1 MTTIQILAQGAAA
14 WGKTEGIV
22 TAGAVGIPVTL
33 QCSRNWDGL
42 RKIIK
47 FRCGEVQYQVEVVE
61 GTAITVPWDCLLE
74 GRRLEIALD
83 GWDSAGTLR
92 IPTNWVC
99 CAVVQ
104 PSGTQGTEP
113 PAPPAML
120 TQQLLEWAD
129 GVAQKIELLPS
140 AEESTEINRAV
151 NGYVEGFLTR
161 YIKIVF
167 GDVYSSD
174 AVETSVSV
182 AEVNLTDTDGA
193 ALTVKAVTADSVLS
207 DTYPADKVLDG
218 NPGSFWISARVS
230 GAEHY
235 LLLELDGPANVGS
248 LGIIPRPDKS
258 YHRIDS
264 FKVLASADGS
274 TWQEVGRFG
283 SLKALWTTGKWKT
296 FPLTPTQHSQSALR
310 DEVQSAKAAAREAG
324 TVPVVEA
331 GGWDYAGLPVTN
343 APKTAAFADSA
354 PMGSFPKYALLGQNH
369 FPRDVGFNRS
379 FPYNGIT
386 LTENG
391 RVMHID
397 GTASAQATFAVN
409 KDSSPY
415 LTLPEALK
423 PGSTVILRTFL
434 AGETVKNGIYV
445 TLLFYDSSNK
455 QISFK
460 NHFCGENGSDVS
472 TQVTIPANAA
482 SFGIWWNVKSPGGET
497 HNADVCA
504 VLYDAGCD
512 IQAGTEAVPRNA
524 AAVSFFPVPASRFSY
539 RASVKDYVD
548 RYAGG
553 ENAMTS
559 DALGYLTPEMFG
571 AKGDYAT
578 DDAAA
583 LNACLQAAAK
593 RNLPARGFKR
603 YKTTAPIVIAGRNMD
618 VDINTI
624 RYAGTDTAVTLEGWW
639 NRVRIGRIYSDG
651 IGLTIQ
657 SANDSTVYNQI
668 TLNDLISKDAHGIV
682 VANGGNSIFQNQI
695 QFARILGTG
704 KAGTHGI
711 TYAGDAGSC
720 AECTFTGGQI
730 SGYDYAVK
738 LHSGNHKFYNIH
750 VESNMEGGFWIIGG
764 GCLIYG
770 DRHAESSR
778 DGKYCF
784 LKMTTDNTMHAVD
797 VNGQY
802 TSACRMPVNEI
813 DLSEVCLTEGKESID
828 NGHYFT
834 LNCPISP
841 GIYYKSNEHKTHYLS
856 DGAKLWGGNIILNP
870 AFKVYRKVT
879 EAVFD
884 NRVNDQK
891 LEPLPTTFEIAAENC
906 QVYLH
911 ASYCFM
917 GYSTFE
923 IIQTESFQAD
933 FYDWR
938 GTKIFTGADHGAG
951 RFHLEHVITAEDG
964 KGHYDGTG
972 TQWVITKE

>member
-1 MTTIQILAQGAAA
+1 MTSIQILAQGAAA

-33 QCSRNWDGL
+33 QCSRDWDGL

-47 FRCGEVQYQVEVVE
+47 FRCGEVEYQFEVVE

-99 CAVVQ
+99 CAMVQ

-113 PAPPAML
+113 PAPPQLL
-120 TQQLLEWAD
+120 TQQLLEWA
-129 GVAQKIELLPS
+129 
-140 AEESTEINRAV
+140 ESTQEQLDRLPDI
-151 NGYVEGFLTR
+151 
-161 YIKIVF
+161 
-167 GDVYSSD
+167 S
-174 AVETSVSV
+174 ETEKKLEDLRQNV
-182 AEVNLTDTDGA
+182 ASQA
-193 ALTVKAVTADSVLS
+193 AGLQE
-207 DTYPADKVLDG
+207 KVQ
-218 NPGSFWISARVS
+218 
-230 GAEHY
+230 
-235 LLLELDGPANVGS
+235 
-248 LGIIPRPDKS
+248 
-258 YHRIDS
+258 
-264 FKVLASADGS
+264 LAS
-274 TWQEVGRFG
+274 Q
-283 SLKALWTTGKWKT
+283 
-296 FPLTPTQHSQSALR
+296 
-310 DEVQSAKAAAREAG
+310 AAREAS
-324 TVPVVEA
+324 TIAVAKA
-331 GGWDYAGLPVTN
+331 GGWDYADLPVTD
-343 APKTAAFADSA
+343 APKTAAFADGGEA
-354 PMGSFPKYALLGQNH
+354 PMSGFPQYALLGQNL
-369 FPRDVGFNRS
+369 FPLEVGFNRS

-386 LTENG
+386 LHENG

-397 GTASAQATFAVN
+397 GAASARATFAVN
-409 KDSSPY
+409 KDGSPC
-415 LTLPEALK
+415 LPLSGALQ
-423 PGSTVILRTFL
+423 PGNTVILRTFL
-434 AGETVKNGIYV
+434 KGTTVKNGIYV
-445 TLLFYDSSNK
+445 TLLFYDGAGK

-460 NHFCGENGSDVS
+460 NLFCGENGSDVS
-472 TQVTIPANAA
+472 ARVTVPANAA
-482 SFGIWWNVKSPGGET
+482 SFGIWWNVQSPGGET

-504 VLYDAGCD
+504 VLYDDAAA
-512 IQAGTEAVPRNA
+512 IQPGTEDVPRDA
-524 AAVSFFPVPASRFSY
+524 AAVSFFPVPVSGFSY
-539 RASVKDYVD
+539 RVPIKDYID
-548 RYAGG
+548 RYGGG
-553 ENAMTS
+553 ENALTF

-571 AKGDYAT
+571 AKGDYST
-578 DDAAA
+578 DDTAA

-593 RNLPARGFKR
+593 RNLPVRGFKR
-603 YKTTAPIVIAGRNMD
+603 YKTSEPVSIAGRNMD

-624 RYAGTDTAVTLEGWW
+624 RYKGTDTAVTVEGWW

-668 TLNDLISKDAHGIV
+668 TLNDVISKEAHGIV
-682 VANGGNSIFQNQI
+682 VTNGGNPIFQNQI
-695 QFARILGTG
+695 QFARILGSK

-711 TYAGDAGSC
+711 TYAGDGGSC

-764 GCLIYG
+764 GCLICG

-813 DLSEVCLTEGKESID
+813 DLSEVCLTEGGEPID

-841 GIYYKSNEHKTHYLS
+841 GIYYQSNEHKTHYLS

-870 AFKVYRKVT
+870 TFQVYRKVT

-884 NRVNDQK
+884 NRTNDQK
-891 LEPLPTTFEIAAENC
+891 LEPLPTTFEIGVENC
-906 QVYLH
+906 RIYLH

-917 GYSTFE
+917 GYATFE
-923 IIQTESFQAD
+923 VIQTESYQAD

-938 GTKIFTGADHGAG
+938 GTKIFSGADHGAG
-951 RFHLEHVITAEDG
+951 RFRLQHLITAEDG
-964 KGHYDGTG
+964 KGRYDGTG
-972 TQWVITKE
+972 TQWVITRLGGEVTA

>member
-1 MTTIQILAQGAAA
+1 MTSIQILAQGAAA

-33 QCSRNWDGL
+33 QCSRDWDGL

-47 FRCGEVQYQVEVVE
+47 FRCGEVEYQFEVVE

-99 CAVVQ
+99 CAMVQ

-113 PAPPAML
+113 PAPPQLL
-120 TQQLLEWAD
+120 TQQLLEWA
-129 GVAQKIELLPS
+129 
-140 AEESTEINRAV
+140 ESTQEQLDRLPDI
-151 NGYVEGFLTR
+151 
-161 YIKIVF
+161 
-167 GDVYSSD
+167 S
-174 AVETSVSV
+174 ETEKKLEDLRQNV
-182 AEVNLTDTDGA
+182 ASQA
-193 ALTVKAVTADSVLS
+193 AGLQE
-207 DTYPADKVLDG
+207 KVQ
-218 NPGSFWISARVS
+218 
-230 GAEHY
+230 
-235 LLLELDGPANVGS
+235 
-248 LGIIPRPDKS
+248 
-258 YHRIDS
+258 
-264 FKVLASADGS
+264 LAS
-274 TWQEVGRFG
+274 Q
-283 SLKALWTTGKWKT
+283 
-296 FPLTPTQHSQSALR
+296 
-310 DEVQSAKAAAREAG
+310 AAREAA
-324 TVPVVEA
+324 TIAVAKA
-331 GGWDYAGLPVTN
+331 GGWDYADLPVTD
-343 APKTAAFADSA
+343 APKTAAFADGGEA
-354 PMGSFPKYALLGQNH
+354 PMSGFPQYALLGENL
-369 FPRDVGFNRS
+369 FPLEVGFNRS

-386 LTENG
+386 LHENG

-397 GTASAQATFAVN
+397 GAASARATFAVN
-409 KDSSPY
+409 KDGSPC
-415 LTLPEALK
+415 LPLSGALQ
-423 PGSTVILRTFL
+423 PGNTVILRTFL
-434 AGETVKNGIYV
+434 KGTTVKNGIYV
-445 TLLFYDSSNK
+445 TLLFYDGAGK

-460 NHFCGENGSDVS
+460 NLFCGENGSDVS
-472 TQVTIPANAA
+472 ARVTVPVNAA
-482 SFGIWWNVKSPGGET
+482 SFGIWWNVQSPGGET

-504 VLYDAGCD
+504 VLYDAAAA
-512 IQAGTEAVPRNA
+512 IQAGTEDVPRDA
-524 AAVSFFPVPASRFSY
+524 AAVSFFPVPVSGFSY
-539 RASVKDYVD
+539 RVSIKDYID
-548 RYAGG
+548 RYGGG
-553 ENAMTS
+553 ENALTV

-571 AKGDYAT
+571 AKGDYST
-578 DDAAA
+578 DDTAA

-593 RNLPARGFKR
+593 RNLPVRGFKR
-603 YKTTAPIVIAGRNMD
+603 YKTSEPVSIAGRNLD

-624 RYAGTDTAVTLEGWW
+624 RYKGTDTAVTVEGWW

-668 TLNDLISKDAHGIV
+668 TLNDVISKEAHGIV
-682 VANGGNSIFQNQI
+682 VANGGNPIFQNQI
-695 QFARILGTG
+695 QFARILGSK

-711 TYAGDAGSC
+711 TYAGDGGSC

-764 GCLIYG
+764 GCLISG

-813 DLSEVCLTEGKESID
+813 DLSEVCLTEGSEPID

-841 GIYYKSNEHKTHYLS
+841 GIYYQSNEHKTHYLS

-870 AFKVYRKVT
+870 TFQVYRKVT

-884 NRVNDQK
+884 NRTNDQK
-891 LEPLPTTFEIAAENC
+891 LEPLPTTFEIGAENC
-906 QVYLH
+906 RIYLH

-917 GYSTFE
+917 GYATFE
-923 IIQTESFQAD
+923 VIQTESYQAD

-938 GTKIFTGADHGAG
+938 GTKIFSGADHGAG
-951 RFHLEHVITAEDG
+951 RFRLRHLITAEDG
-964 KGHYDGTG
+964 KGRYDGTG
-972 TQWVITKE
+972 TQWVITRLGGEVTA

>member
-1 MTTIQILAQGAAA
+1 MTSIQILAQGAAA

-33 QCSRNWDGL
+33 QCSRDWDGL

-47 FRCGEVQYQVEVVE
+47 FRCGEVEYQFEVVE

-99 CAVVQ
+99 CAMVQ

-113 PAPPAML
+113 PAPPQLL
-120 TQQLLEWAD
+120 TQQLLEWA
-129 GVAQKIELLPS
+129 
-140 AEESTEINRAV
+140 ESTQEQLDRLPDI
-151 NGYVEGFLTR
+151 
-161 YIKIVF
+161 
-167 GDVYSSD
+167 S
-174 AVETSVSV
+174 ETEKKLEDLRQNV
-182 AEVNLTDTDGA
+182 ASQA
-193 ALTVKAVTADSVLS
+193 AGLQE
-207 DTYPADKVLDG
+207 KVQ
-218 NPGSFWISARVS
+218 
-230 GAEHY
+230 
-235 LLLELDGPANVGS
+235 
-248 LGIIPRPDKS
+248 
-258 YHRIDS
+258 
-264 FKVLASADGS
+264 LAS
-274 TWQEVGRFG
+274 Q
-283 SLKALWTTGKWKT
+283 
-296 FPLTPTQHSQSALR
+296 
-310 DEVQSAKAAAREAG
+310 AAREAS
-324 TVPVVEA
+324 TIAVAKA
-331 GGWDYAGLPVTN
+331 GGWDYAELPVTD
-343 APKTAAFADSA
+343 APKTAAFADGGEA
-354 PMGSFPKYALLGQNH
+354 PMSGFPQYALLGQNL
-369 FPRDVGFNRS
+369 FPLEVGFNRS

-386 LTENG
+386 LHENG

-397 GTASAQATFAVN
+397 GAASARATVAVN
-409 KDSSPY
+409 KDGSPC
-415 LTLPEALK
+415 LPLSGALQ
-423 PGSTVILRTFL
+423 PGNTVILRTFL
-434 AGETVKNGIYV
+434 KGTTVKNGIYV
-445 TLLFYDSSNK
+445 TLLFYDGAGK

-460 NHFCGENGSDVS
+460 NLFCGENGSDVS
-472 TQVTIPANAA
+472 ARVTVPANAA
-482 SFGIWWNVKSPGGET
+482 SFGIWWNVQSPGGET

-504 VLYDAGCD
+504 VLYDAAAA
-512 IQAGTEAVPRNA
+512 IQAGTEDVPRDA
-524 AAVSFFPVPASRFSY
+524 AAVSFFPVPVSGFSY
-539 RASVKDYVD
+539 RVSIKDYID
-548 RYAGG
+548 RYGGG
-553 ENAMTS
+553 ENALTF

-571 AKGDYAT
+571 AKGDYST
-578 DDAAA
+578 DDTAA

-593 RNLPARGFKR
+593 RNLPVRGFKR
-603 YKTTAPIVIAGRNMD
+603 YKTSEPASIAGRNMD

-624 RYAGTDTAVTLEGWW
+624 RYKGTDTAVTVEGWW

-668 TLNDLISKDAHGIV
+668 TLNDVISKEAHGIV
-682 VANGGNSIFQNQI
+682 VANGGNPIFQNQI
-695 QFARILGTG
+695 QFARILGSK

-711 TYAGDAGSC
+711 TYAGDGGSC

-764 GCLIYG
+764 GCLISG

-813 DLSEVCLTEGKESID
+813 DLSEVCLTEGSEPID
-828 NGHYFT
+828 NGHYFS

-841 GIYYKSNEHKTHYLS
+841 GIYYQSNEHKTHYLS

-870 AFKVYRKVT
+870 TFQVYRKVT

-884 NRVNDQK
+884 NRVNDQH
-891 LEPLPTTFEIAAENC
+891 LQPLPTTFEIGAENC
-906 QVYLH
+906 QIYLH

-917 GYSTFE
+917 GYATFE
-923 IIQTESFQAD
+923 VIQTESYQAD

-938 GTKIFTGADHGAG
+938 GTKIFSGADHGAG
-951 RFHLEHVITAEDG
+951 RFRLHHLITAEDG
-964 KGHYDGTG
+964 KGRYDGTG

>member
-1 MTTIQILAQGAAA
+1 MTSIQILVQGAAA

-33 QCSRNWDGL
+33 QCSRDWDGL

-47 FRCGEVQYQVEVVE
+47 FRCGEVEYQFEVVE

-99 CAVVQ
+99 CAMVQ

-113 PAPPAML
+113 PAPPQLL
-120 TQQLLEWAD
+120 TQQLLEWA
-129 GVAQKIELLPS
+129 
-140 AEESTEINRAV
+140 ESTQEQLDRLPDI
-151 NGYVEGFLTR
+151 
-161 YIKIVF
+161 
-167 GDVYSSD
+167 S
-174 AVETSVSV
+174 ETEKKLEDLRQNV
-182 AEVNLTDTDGA
+182 ASQA
-193 ALTVKAVTADSVLS
+193 AGLQE
-207 DTYPADKVLDG
+207 KVQ
-218 NPGSFWISARVS
+218 
-230 GAEHY
+230 
-235 LLLELDGPANVGS
+235 
-248 LGIIPRPDKS
+248 
-258 YHRIDS
+258 
-264 FKVLASADGS
+264 LAS
-274 TWQEVGRFG
+274 Q
-283 SLKALWTTGKWKT
+283 
-296 FPLTPTQHSQSALR
+296 
-310 DEVQSAKAAAREAG
+310 AAREAS
-324 TVPVVEA
+324 TIAVAKA
-331 GGWDYAGLPVTN
+331 GGWDYAELPVTD
-343 APKTAAFADSA
+343 APKTAAFADGGEA
-354 PMGSFPKYALLGQNH
+354 PMSGFPKYALLGQNC
-369 FPRDVGFNRS
+369 FPLEVGFNRS

-386 LTENG
+386 LHENG

-397 GTASAQATFAVN
+397 GVASARATFAVN
-409 KDSSPY
+409 KDGSPC
-415 LTLPEALK
+415 LPLSGALQ
-423 PGSTVILRTFL
+423 PGNTVILRTFL
-434 AGETVKNGIYV
+434 KGTTVKNGIYV
-445 TLLFYDSSNK
+445 TLLFYDGAGK

-460 NHFCGENGSDVS
+460 NLFCGENGSDVS
-472 TQVTIPANAA
+472 ARVTVPANAA
-482 SFGIWWNVKSPGGET
+482 SFGIWWNVQSPGGET

-504 VLYDAGCD
+504 VLYDAAAA
-512 IQAGTEAVPRNA
+512 IQAGTEDVPRDA
-524 AAVSFFPVPASRFSY
+524 AAVSFFPVPVSGFSY
-539 RASVKDYVD
+539 RVSIKDYID
-548 RYAGG
+548 RYGGG
-553 ENAMTS
+553 ENALTF

-571 AKGDYAT
+571 AKGDYST
-578 DDAAA
+578 DDTAA

-593 RNLPARGFKR
+593 RNLPVRGFKR
-603 YKTTAPIVIAGRNMD
+603 YKTSEPASIAGRNMD

-624 RYAGTDTAVTLEGWW
+624 RYKGTDTAVTVEGWW

-668 TLNDLISKDAHGIV
+668 TLNDVISKEAHGIV
-682 VANGGNSIFQNQI
+682 VANGGNPIFQNQI
-695 QFARILGTG
+695 QFARILGSK

-711 TYAGDAGSC
+711 TYAGDGGSC

-764 GCLIYG
+764 GCLICG

-813 DLSEVCLTEGKESID
+813 DLSEVCLTEGGEPID
-828 NGHYFT
+828 NGHYFA

-841 GIYYKSNEHKTHYLS
+841 GIYYQSNEHKTHYLS

-870 AFKVYRKVT
+870 TFQVYRKVT

-884 NRVNDQK
+884 NRTNDQK
-891 LEPLPTTFEIAAENC
+891 LEPLPTTFEIGVENC
-906 QVYLH
+906 QIYLH

-917 GYSTFE
+917 GYATFE
-923 IIQTESFQAD
+923 VIQTESYQAD

-938 GTKIFTGADHGAG
+938 GTKIFSGADHGAG
-951 RFHLEHVITAEDG
+951 RFRLQHLITAEDG
-964 KGHYDGTG
+964 KGRYDGTG
-972 TQWVITKE
+972 TQWVITRLGGEVTA

>member
-1 MTTIQILAQGAAA
+1 MTSIQILAQGAAA

-33 QCSRNWDGL
+33 QCSRDWDGL

-47 FRCGEVQYQVEVVE
+47 FRCGEVEYQFEVVE

-99 CAVVQ
+99 CAMVQ

-113 PAPPAML
+113 PAPPQLL
-120 TQQLLEWAD
+120 TQQLLEWA
-129 GVAQKIELLPS
+129 
-140 AEESTEINRAV
+140 ESTQEQLDRLPDI
-151 NGYVEGFLTR
+151 
-161 YIKIVF
+161 
-167 GDVYSSD
+167 S
-174 AVETSVSV
+174 ETEKKLEDLRQNV
-182 AEVNLTDTDGA
+182 ASQA
-193 ALTVKAVTADSVLS
+193 AGLQE
-207 DTYPADKVLDG
+207 KVQ
-218 NPGSFWISARVS
+218 
-230 GAEHY
+230 
-235 LLLELDGPANVGS
+235 
-248 LGIIPRPDKS
+248 
-258 YHRIDS
+258 
-264 FKVLASADGS
+264 LAS
-274 TWQEVGRFG
+274 Q
-283 SLKALWTTGKWKT
+283 
-296 FPLTPTQHSQSALR
+296 
-310 DEVQSAKAAAREAG
+310 AAREAA
-324 TVPVVEA
+324 TIAVAKA
-331 GGWDYAGLPVTN
+331 GGWDYADLPVTD
-343 APKTAAFADSA
+343 APKTAAFADGGEA
-354 PMGSFPKYALLGQNH
+354 PMSGFPQYALLGENL
-369 FPRDVGFNRS
+369 FPLEVGFNRS

-386 LTENG
+386 LRENG

-397 GTASAQATFAVN
+397 GTASARATFAVN
-409 KDSSPY
+409 KDGSPC
-415 LTLPEALK
+415 LPLSGALQ
-423 PGSTVILRTFL
+423 PGNTVILRTFL
-434 AGETVKNGIYV
+434 KGTTVKNGIYV
-445 TLLFYDSSNK
+445 TLLFYDGAGK

-460 NHFCGENGSDVS
+460 NLFCGENGSDVS
-472 TQVTIPANAA
+472 ARVTVPANAA
-482 SFGIWWNVKSPGGET
+482 SFGIWWNVQSPGGET

-504 VLYDAGCD
+504 VLYDAAAA
-512 IQAGTEAVPRNA
+512 IQAGTEDVPRDA
-524 AAVSFFPVPASRFSY
+524 AAVSFFPVPVSGFSY
-539 RASVKDYVD
+539 RVSIKDYID
-548 RYAGG
+548 RYGGG
-553 ENAMTS
+553 ENALTF

-571 AKGDYAT
+571 AKGDYST
-578 DDAAA
+578 DDTAA

-593 RNLPARGFKR
+593 RNLPVRGFKR
-603 YKTTAPIVIAGRNMD
+603 YKTSEPAGIAGRNMD

-624 RYAGTDTAVTLEGWW
+624 RYKGTDTAVTVEGWW

-668 TLNDLISKDAHGIV
+668 TLNDVISKEAHGIV
-682 VANGGNSIFQNQI
+682 VANGGNPIFQNQI
-695 QFARILGTG
+695 QFARILGSK

-711 TYAGDAGSC
+711 TYAGDGGSC

-764 GCLIYG
+764 GCLICG

-813 DLSEVCLTEGKESID
+813 DLSEVCLTEGGEPID

-841 GIYYKSNEHKTHYLS
+841 GIYYQSNEHKTHYLS

-870 AFKVYRKVT
+870 TFQVYRKVT

-884 NRVNDQK
+884 NRTNDQH
-891 LEPLPTTFEIAAENC
+891 LQPLPTTFEIGAENC
-906 QVYLH
+906 QIYLH

-917 GYSTFE
+917 GYATFE
-923 IIQTESFQAD
+923 VIQTESYQAD

-938 GTKIFTGADHGAG
+938 GTKIFSGADHGAG
-951 RFHLEHVITAEDG
+951 RFRLQHLITAEDG
-964 KGHYDGTG
+964 KGRYDGTG

>member
-1 MTTIQILAQGAAA
+1 MTSIQILAQGAAA

-33 QCSRNWDGL
+33 QCSRDWDGL

-47 FRCGEVQYQVEVVE
+47 FRCGEVEYPFEVVE

-99 CAVVQ
+99 CAMVQ

-113 PAPPAML
+113 PAPPQLL
-120 TQQLLEWAD
+120 TQQLLEWA
-129 GVAQKIELLPS
+129 
-140 AEESTEINRAV
+140 ESTQEQLDRLPDI
-151 NGYVEGFLTR
+151 
-161 YIKIVF
+161 
-167 GDVYSSD
+167 S
-174 AVETSVSV
+174 ETEKKLEDLRQNV
-182 AEVNLTDTDGA
+182 ASQA
-193 ALTVKAVTADSVLS
+193 AGLQE
-207 DTYPADKVLDG
+207 KVQ
-218 NPGSFWISARVS
+218 
-230 GAEHY
+230 
-235 LLLELDGPANVGS
+235 
-248 LGIIPRPDKS
+248 
-258 YHRIDS
+258 
-264 FKVLASADGS
+264 LAS
-274 TWQEVGRFG
+274 Q
-283 SLKALWTTGKWKT
+283 
-296 FPLTPTQHSQSALR
+296 
-310 DEVQSAKAAAREAG
+310 AAREAA
-324 TVPVVEA
+324 TIAVAKA
-331 GGWDYAGLPVTN
+331 GGWDYADLPVTD
-343 APKTAAFADSA
+343 APKTAAFADGGEA
-354 PMGSFPKYALLGQNH
+354 PMSGFPKYALLGQNC
-369 FPRDVGFNRS
+369 FPLEVGFNRS

-386 LTENG
+386 LHENG

-397 GTASAQATFAVN
+397 GTASARATFAVN
-409 KDSSPY
+409 KDGSPC
-415 LTLPEALK
+415 LPLSGALR
-423 PGSTVILRTFL
+423 PGNTVILRTFL
-434 AGETVKNGIYV
+434 KGTTVKNGIYV
-445 TLLFYDSSNK
+445 TLLFYDGAGK

-460 NHFCGENGSDVS
+460 NLFCGENGSDVS
-472 TQVTIPANAA
+472 ARVTVPANAA
-482 SFGIWWNVKSPGGET
+482 SFGIWWNVQSPGGET

-504 VLYDAGCD
+504 VLYDAAAA
-512 IQAGTEAVPRNA
+512 IQAGTEDVPRDA
-524 AAVSFFPVPASRFSY
+524 AAVSFFPVPVSGFSY
-539 RASVKDYVD
+539 RVSIKDYID
-548 RYAGG
+548 RYGGG
-553 ENAMTS
+553 ENALTV

-571 AKGDYAT
+571 AKGDYST
-578 DDAAA
+578 DDTAA

-593 RNLPARGFKR
+593 RNLPVRGFKR
-603 YKTTAPIVIAGRNMD
+603 YKTSEPIGIAGRNMD

-624 RYAGTDTAVTLEGWW
+624 RYKGTDTAVTVEGWW

-668 TLNDLISKDAHGIV
+668 TLNDVISKEAHGIV
-682 VANGGNSIFQNQI
+682 VANGGNPIFQNQI
-695 QFARILGTG
+695 QFARILGSK

-711 TYAGDAGSC
+711 TYAGDGGSC

-750 VESNMEGGFWIIGG
+750 VESNMEGGIWIIGG
-764 GCLIYG
+764 GCLISG

-813 DLSEVCLTEGKESID
+813 DLSEVCLTEGSEPID
-828 NGHYFT
+828 NGHYFS

-841 GIYYKSNEHKTHYLS
+841 GIYYQSNEHKTHYLS

-870 AFKVYRKVT
+870 TFQVYRKVT

-884 NRVNDQK
+884 NRVNDQH
-891 LEPLPTTFEIAAENC
+891 LQPLPTTFEIGAENC
-906 QVYLH
+906 QIYLH

-917 GYSTFE
+917 GYATFE
-923 IIQTESFQAD
+923 VIQTESYQAD

-938 GTKIFTGADHGAG
+938 GTKIFSGADHGAG
-951 RFHLEHVITAEDG
+951 RFRLQHLITAEDG
-964 KGHYDGTG
+964 KGRYDGTG
-972 TQWVITKE
+972 TQWVITRLGGEVTA

>member
-1 MTTIQILAQGAAA
+1 MTSIQILAQGAAA

-33 QCSRNWDGL
+33 QCSRDWDGL

-47 FRCGEVQYQVEVVE
+47 FRCGEVEYQFEVVE

-99 CAVVQ
+99 CAMVQ

-113 PAPPAML
+113 PAPPQLL
-120 TQQLLEWAD
+120 TQQLLEWA
-129 GVAQKIELLPS
+129 
-140 AEESTEINRAV
+140 ESTQEQLDRLPDI
-151 NGYVEGFLTR
+151 
-161 YIKIVF
+161 
-167 GDVYSSD
+167 S
-174 AVETSVSV
+174 ETEKKLEDLRQNV
-182 AEVNLTDTDGA
+182 ASQA
-193 ALTVKAVTADSVLS
+193 AGLQE
-207 DTYPADKVLDG
+207 KVQ
-218 NPGSFWISARVS
+218 
-230 GAEHY
+230 
-235 LLLELDGPANVGS
+235 
-248 LGIIPRPDKS
+248 
-258 YHRIDS
+258 
-264 FKVLASADGS
+264 LAS
-274 TWQEVGRFG
+274 Q
-283 SLKALWTTGKWKT
+283 
-296 FPLTPTQHSQSALR
+296 
-310 DEVQSAKAAAREAG
+310 AAREAS
-324 TVPVVEA
+324 TIAVAKA
-331 GGWDYAGLPVTN
+331 GGWDYADLPVTD
-343 APKTAAFADSA
+343 APKTAAFADGGEA
-354 PMGSFPKYALLGQNH
+354 PMSGFPQYALLGENL
-369 FPRDVGFNRS
+369 FPLEVGFNRS

-386 LTENG
+386 LHENG

-397 GTASAQATFAVN
+397 GAASARATFAVN
-409 KDSSPY
+409 KDSSPR
-415 LTLPEALK
+415 LPLPGALQ
-423 PGSTVILRTFL
+423 PGNTVILRTFL
-434 AGETVKNGIYV
+434 KGTTVKNGIYV
-445 TLLFYDSSNK
+445 TLLFYDGAGK

-460 NHFCGENGSDVS
+460 NLFCGENGSDVS
-472 TQVTIPANAA
+472 ARVTVPANAA
-482 SFGIWWNVKSPGGET
+482 SFGIWWNVQSPGGET

-504 VLYDAGCD
+504 VLYDAAAA
-512 IQAGTEAVPRNA
+512 IQAGTEDVPRDA
-524 AAVSFFPVPASRFSY
+524 AAVSFFPVPVSGFSY
-539 RASVKDYVD
+539 RVSIKDYID
-548 RYAGG
+548 RYGGG
-553 ENAMTS
+553 ENALTF

-571 AKGDYAT
+571 AKGDYST
-578 DDAAA
+578 DDTAA

-593 RNLPARGFKR
+593 RNLPVRGFKR
-603 YKTTAPIVIAGRNMD
+603 YKTSEPVSIAGRNMD

-624 RYAGTDTAVTLEGWW
+624 RYKGTDTAVTVEGWW

-668 TLNDLISKDAHGIV
+668 TLNDVISKEAHGIV
-682 VANGGNSIFQNQI
+682 VANGGNPIFQNQI
-695 QFARILGTG
+695 QFARILGSK

-711 TYAGDAGSC
+711 TYAGDGGSC

-764 GCLIYG
+764 GCLICG

-813 DLSEVCLTEGKESID
+813 DLSEVCLTEGSEPID

-841 GIYYKSNEHKTHYLS
+841 GIYYQSNEHKTHYLS

-870 AFKVYRKVT
+870 TFQVYRKVT

-884 NRVNDQK
+884 NRVNDQH
-891 LEPLPTTFEIAAENC
+891 LQPLPTTFEIGAENC
-906 QVYLH
+906 QIYLH

-917 GYSTFE
+917 GYATFE
-923 IIQTESFQAD
+923 VIQTESYQAD

-938 GTKIFTGADHGAG
+938 GTKIFSGADHGAG
-951 RFHLEHVITAEDG
+951 RFRLHHLITAEDG
-964 KGHYDGTG
+964 KGRYDGTG

>member
-1 MTTIQILAQGAAA
+1 MTSIQILAQGAAA

-33 QCSRNWDGL
+33 QCSRDWDGL

-47 FRCGEVQYQVEVVE
+47 FRCGEVEYQFEVVE

-99 CAVVQ
+99 CAMVQ

-113 PAPPAML
+113 PAPPQLL
-120 TQQLLEWAD
+120 TQQLLEWA
-129 GVAQKIELLPS
+129 
-140 AEESTEINRAV
+140 ESTQEQLDRLPDI
-151 NGYVEGFLTR
+151 
-161 YIKIVF
+161 
-167 GDVYSSD
+167 S
-174 AVETSVSV
+174 ETEKKLEDLRQNV
-182 AEVNLTDTDGA
+182 ASQA
-193 ALTVKAVTADSVLS
+193 AGLQE
-207 DTYPADKVLDG
+207 KVQ
-218 NPGSFWISARVS
+218 
-230 GAEHY
+230 
-235 LLLELDGPANVGS
+235 
-248 LGIIPRPDKS
+248 
-258 YHRIDS
+258 
-264 FKVLASADGS
+264 LAS
-274 TWQEVGRFG
+274 Q
-283 SLKALWTTGKWKT
+283 
-296 FPLTPTQHSQSALR
+296 
-310 DEVQSAKAAAREAG
+310 AAREAS
-324 TVPVVEA
+324 TIAVAKA
-331 GGWDYAGLPVTN
+331 GGWDYAELPVTD
-343 APKTAAFADSA
+343 APKTAAFADGGEA
-354 PMGSFPKYALLGQNH
+354 PMSGFPQYALLGQNC
-369 FPRDVGFNRS
+369 FPLEVGFNRS

-386 LTENG
+386 LHENG

-397 GTASAQATFAVN
+397 GAASARATFAVN
-409 KDSSPY
+409 KDGSPC
-415 LTLPEALK
+415 LPLSGALQ
-423 PGSTVILRTFL
+423 PGNTVILRTFL
-434 AGETVKNGIYV
+434 KGTTVKNGIYV
-445 TLLFYDSSNK
+445 TLLFYDGAGK

-460 NHFCGENGSDVS
+460 NLFCGENGSDVS
-472 TQVTIPANAA
+472 ARVTVPANAA
-482 SFGIWWNVKSPGGET
+482 SFGIWWNVQSPGGET

-504 VLYDAGCD
+504 VLYDAAAA
-512 IQAGTEAVPRNA
+512 IQAGTEDVPRDA
-524 AAVSFFPVPASRFSY
+524 AAVSFFPVPVSGFSY
-539 RASVKDYVD
+539 RVSIKDYID
-548 RYAGG
+548 RYGGG
-553 ENAMTS
+553 ENALTF

-571 AKGDYAT
+571 AKGDYST
-578 DDAAA
+578 DDTAA

-593 RNLPARGFKR
+593 RNLPVRGFKR
-603 YKTTAPIVIAGRNMD
+603 YKTSEPVSVAGRNMD

-624 RYAGTDTAVTLEGWW
+624 RYKGTDTAVTVEGWW

-668 TLNDLISKDAHGIV
+668 TMNDVISKEAHGIV
-682 VANGGNSIFQNQI
+682 VANGGNPIFQNQI
-695 QFARILGTG
+695 QFARILGSK

-711 TYAGDAGSC
+711 TYAGDGGSC

-764 GCLIYG
+764 GCLISG

-813 DLSEVCLTEGKESID
+813 DLSEVCLTEGSESID

-841 GIYYKSNEHKTHYLS
+841 GIYYQSNEHKTHYLS

-870 AFKVYRKVT
+870 TFQVYRKVT

-884 NRVNDQK
+884 NRVNDQH
-891 LEPLPTTFEIAAENC
+891 LQPLPTTFEIGAENC
-906 QVYLH
+906 QIYLH

-917 GYSTFE
+917 GYATFE
-923 IIQTESFQAD
+923 VIQTESYQAD

-938 GTKIFTGADHGAG
+938 GTKIFSGADHGAG
-951 RFHLEHVITAEDG
+951 RFRLQHLITAEDG
-964 KGHYDGTG
+964 KGRYDGTG
-972 TQWVITKE
+972 TQWVITRLGGEVTA

>member
-1 MTTIQILAQGAAA
+1 MTSIQILAQGAAA

-33 QCSRNWDGL
+33 QCSRDWDGL

-47 FRCGEVQYQVEVVE
+47 FRCGEVEYQFEVVE

-99 CAVVQ
+99 CAMVQ

-113 PAPPAML
+113 PAPPQLL
-120 TQQLLEWAD
+120 TQQLLEWA
-129 GVAQKIELLPS
+129 
-140 AEESTEINRAV
+140 ESTQEQLDRLPDI
-151 NGYVEGFLTR
+151 
-161 YIKIVF
+161 
-167 GDVYSSD
+167 S
-174 AVETSVSV
+174 ETEKKLEDLRQNV
-182 AEVNLTDTDGA
+182 ASQA
-193 ALTVKAVTADSVLS
+193 AGLQE
-207 DTYPADKVLDG
+207 KVQ
-218 NPGSFWISARVS
+218 
-230 GAEHY
+230 
-235 LLLELDGPANVGS
+235 
-248 LGIIPRPDKS
+248 
-258 YHRIDS
+258 
-264 FKVLASADGS
+264 LAS
-274 TWQEVGRFG
+274 Q
-283 SLKALWTTGKWKT
+283 
-296 FPLTPTQHSQSALR
+296 
-310 DEVQSAKAAAREAG
+310 AAREAS
-324 TVPVVEA
+324 TIAVAKA
-331 GGWDYAGLPVTN
+331 GGWDYADLPVTD
-343 APKTAAFADSA
+343 APKTAAFADGGEA
-354 PMGSFPKYALLGQNH
+354 PMSGFPQYALLGENL
-369 FPRDVGFNRS
+369 FPLEVGFNRS

-386 LTENG
+386 LHENG

-397 GTASAQATFAVN
+397 GAASARATFAVN
-409 KDSSPY
+409 KDSSPR
-415 LTLPEALK
+415 LPLPGALQ
-423 PGSTVILRTFL
+423 PGNTVILRTFL
-434 AGETVKNGIYV
+434 KGTTVKNGIYV
-445 TLLFYDSSNK
+445 TLLFYDGAGK

-460 NHFCGENGSDVS
+460 NLFCGENGSDVS
-472 TQVTIPANAA
+472 TRVTVPANAA
-482 SFGIWWNVKSPGGET
+482 SFGIWWNVQSPGGET

-504 VLYDAGCD
+504 VLYDAAAA
-512 IQAGTEAVPRNA
+512 IQAGTEDVPRDA
-524 AAVSFFPVPASRFSY
+524 AAVSFFPVPVSGFSY
-539 RASVKDYVD
+539 RVSIKDYID
-548 RYAGG
+548 RYGGG
-553 ENAMTS
+553 ENALTF

-571 AKGDYAT
+571 AKGDYST
-578 DDAAA
+578 DDTAA
-583 LNACLQAAAK
+583 LNACLRAAAK
-593 RNLPARGFKR
+593 RNLPVRGFKR
-603 YKTTAPIVIAGRNMD
+603 YKTSEPASIAGRNMD

-624 RYAGTDTAVTLEGWW
+624 RYKGTDTAVTVEGWW

-668 TLNDLISKDAHGIV
+668 TLNDVISKEAHGIV
-682 VANGGNSIFQNQI
+682 VANGGNPIFQNQI
-695 QFARILGTG
+695 QFARILGSK

-711 TYAGDAGSC
+711 TYAGDGGSC

-764 GCLIYG
+764 GCLISG

-784 LKMTTDNTMHAVD
+784 LKVTTDNTMHAVD

-813 DLSEVCLTEGKESID
+813 DLSEVCLTEGSEPID

-841 GIYYKSNEHKTHYLS
+841 GIYYQSNEHKTHYLS

-870 AFKVYRKVT
+870 TFQVYRKVT

-884 NRVNDQK
+884 NRTNDQK
-891 LEPLPTTFEIAAENC
+891 LEPLPTTFEIGAENC
-906 QVYLH
+906 RIYLH

-917 GYSTFE
+917 GYATFE
-923 IIQTESFQAD
+923 VIQTESYQAD

-938 GTKIFTGADHGAG
+938 GTKIFSGADHGAG
-951 RFHLEHVITAEDG
+951 RFRLQHLITAEDG
-964 KGHYDGTG
+964 KGRYDGTG

>member
-1 MTTIQILAQGAAA
+1 MTSIQILAQGAAA

-33 QCSRNWDGL
+33 QCSRDWDGL

-47 FRCGEVQYQVEVVE
+47 FRCGEVEYQFEVVE

-99 CAVVQ
+99 CAMVQ

-113 PAPPAML
+113 PAPPQLL
-120 TQQLLEWAD
+120 TQQLLEWA
-129 GVAQKIELLPS
+129 
-140 AEESTEINRAV
+140 ESTQEQLDRLPDI
-151 NGYVEGFLTR
+151 
-161 YIKIVF
+161 
-167 GDVYSSD
+167 S
-174 AVETSVSV
+174 ETEKKLEDLRQNV
-182 AEVNLTDTDGA
+182 ASQA
-193 ALTVKAVTADSVLS
+193 AGLQE
-207 DTYPADKVLDG
+207 KVQ
-218 NPGSFWISARVS
+218 
-230 GAEHY
+230 
-235 LLLELDGPANVGS
+235 
-248 LGIIPRPDKS
+248 
-258 YHRIDS
+258 
-264 FKVLASADGS
+264 LAS
-274 TWQEVGRFG
+274 Q
-283 SLKALWTTGKWKT
+283 
-296 FPLTPTQHSQSALR
+296 
-310 DEVQSAKAAAREAG
+310 AAREAA
-324 TVPVVEA
+324 TIAVAKA
-331 GGWDYAGLPVTN
+331 GGWDYADLPVTD
-343 APKTAAFADSA
+343 APKTAAFADGGEA
-354 PMGSFPKYALLGQNH
+354 PMSGFPQYALLGENL
-369 FPRDVGFNRS
+369 FPLEVGFNRS
-379 FPYNGIT
+379 FPHNGIT
-386 LTENG
+386 LHENG

-397 GTASAQATFAVN
+397 GAASARATVAVN
-409 KDSSPY
+409 KDGSPC
-415 LTLPEALK
+415 LPLSGALQ
-423 PGSTVILRTFL
+423 PGNTVILRTFL
-434 AGETVKNGIYV
+434 KGTTVKNGIYV
-445 TLLFYDSSNK
+445 TLLFYDGAGK

-460 NHFCGENGSDVS
+460 NLFCGENGSDVS
-472 TQVTIPANAA
+472 ARVTVPANAD
-482 SFGIWWNVKSPGGET
+482 SFGIWWNVQSPGGET

-504 VLYDAGCD
+504 VLYDAAAA
-512 IQAGTEAVPRNA
+512 IQAGTEDVPRDA
-524 AAVSFFPVPASRFSY
+524 AAVSFFPVPVSGFSY
-539 RASVKDYVD
+539 RVSIKDYID
-548 RYAGG
+548 RYGGG
-553 ENAMTS
+553 ENALTF

-571 AKGDYAT
+571 AKGDYST
-578 DDAAA
+578 DDTAA

-593 RNLPARGFKR
+593 RNLPVRGFKR
-603 YKTTAPIVIAGRNMD
+603 YKTSEPASIAGRNMD

-624 RYAGTDTAVTLEGWW
+624 RYKGTDTAVTVEGWW

-668 TLNDLISKDAHGIV
+668 TLNDVISKEAHGIV
-682 VANGGNSIFQNQI
+682 VANGGNPIFQNQI
-695 QFARILGTG
+695 QFARILGSK

-711 TYAGDAGSC
+711 TYAGDGGSC

-764 GCLIYG
+764 GCLICG

-784 LKMTTDNTMHAVD
+784 LKVTTDNTMHAVD

-813 DLSEVCLTEGKESID
+813 DLSEVCLTEGGEPID

-841 GIYYKSNEHKTHYLS
+841 GIYYQSNEHKTHYLS

-870 AFKVYRKVT
+870 TFQVYRKVT

-884 NRVNDQK
+884 NRVNDQH
-891 LEPLPTTFEIAAENC
+891 LQPLPTTFEIGAENC
-906 QVYLH
+906 QIYLH

-917 GYSTFE
+917 GYATFE
-923 IIQTESFQAD
+923 VIQTESYQAD

-938 GTKIFTGADHGAG
+938 GTKIFSGADHGAG
-951 RFHLEHVITAEDG
+951 RFRLQHLITAEDG
-964 KGHYDGTG
+964 KGRYDGTG

>member
-1 MTTIQILAQGAAA
+1 MTSIQILAQGAAA

-33 QCSRNWDGL
+33 QCSRDWDGL

-47 FRCGEVQYQVEVVE
+47 FRCGEVEYQFEVVE

-99 CAVVQ
+99 CAMVQ

-113 PAPPAML
+113 PAPPQLL
-120 TQQLLEWAD
+120 TQQLLEWA
-129 GVAQKIELLPS
+129 
-140 AEESTEINRAV
+140 ESTQEQLDRLPDI
-151 NGYVEGFLTR
+151 
-161 YIKIVF
+161 
-167 GDVYSSD
+167 S
-174 AVETSVSV
+174 ETEKKLEDLRQNV
-182 AEVNLTDTDGA
+182 ASQA
-193 ALTVKAVTADSVLS
+193 AGLQE
-207 DTYPADKVLDG
+207 KVQ
-218 NPGSFWISARVS
+218 
-230 GAEHY
+230 
-235 LLLELDGPANVGS
+235 
-248 LGIIPRPDKS
+248 
-258 YHRIDS
+258 
-264 FKVLASADGS
+264 LAS
-274 TWQEVGRFG
+274 Q
-283 SLKALWTTGKWKT
+283 
-296 FPLTPTQHSQSALR
+296 
-310 DEVQSAKAAAREAG
+310 AAREAS
-324 TVPVVEA
+324 TIAVAKA
-331 GGWDYAGLPVTN
+331 GGWDYADLPVTD
-343 APKTAAFADSA
+343 APKTAAFADGGEA
-354 PMGSFPKYALLGQNH
+354 PMSGFPKYALLGQNL
-369 FPRDVGFNRS
+369 FPLEVGFNRS

-386 LTENG
+386 LHENG

-397 GTASAQATFAVN
+397 GAASARATVAVN
-409 KDSSPY
+409 KDGSPC
-415 LTLPEALK
+415 LPLSGALQ
-423 PGSTVILRTFL
+423 PGNTVILRTFL
-434 AGETVKNGIYV
+434 KGTTVKNGIYV
-445 TLLFYDSSNK
+445 TLLFYDGAGK
-455 QISFK
+455 QILFK
-460 NHFCGENGSDVS
+460 NLFCGENGSDVS
-472 TQVTIPANAA
+472 TRVTVPANAA
-482 SFGIWWNVKSPGGET
+482 SFGIWWNVQSPGGET

-504 VLYDAGCD
+504 VLYDAAAA
-512 IQAGTEAVPRNA
+512 IQTGTEDVPRDA
-524 AAVSFFPVPASRFSY
+524 AAVSFFPVPVSGFSY
-539 RASVKDYVD
+539 RVSIKDYID
-548 RYAGG
+548 RYGGG
-553 ENAMTS
+553 ENALTV

-571 AKGDYAT
+571 AKGDYST
-578 DDAAA
+578 DDTAA

-593 RNLPARGFKR
+593 RNLPVRGFKR
-603 YKTTAPIVIAGRNMD
+603 YKTSEPVSIAGRNMD

-624 RYAGTDTAVTLEGWW
+624 RYKGTDTAVTVEGWW

-668 TLNDLISKDAHGIV
+668 TLNDVISKEAHGIV
-682 VANGGNSIFQNQI
+682 VANGGNPIFQNQI
-695 QFARILGTG
+695 QFARILGSK

-711 TYAGDAGSC
+711 TYAGDGGSC

-764 GCLIYG
+764 GCLIVG

-784 LKMTTDNTMHAVD
+784 LKVTTDNTMHAVD

-813 DLSEVCLTEGKESID
+813 DLSEVCLTEGSEPID

-841 GIYYKSNEHKTHYLS
+841 GIYYQSNEHKTHYLS

-870 AFKVYRKVT
+870 TFQVYRKVT

-884 NRVNDQK
+884 NRVNDQH
-891 LEPLPTTFEIAAENC
+891 LQPLPTTFEIGAENC
-906 QVYLH
+906 QIYLH

-917 GYSTFE
+917 GYAMFE
-923 IIQTESFQAD
+923 VIQTESYQAD

-938 GTKIFTGADHGAG
+938 GTKIFSGADHGAG
-951 RFHLEHVITAEDG
+951 RFRLQHLITAEDG
-964 KGHYDGTG
+964 KGRYDGTG
-972 TQWVITKE
+972 TQWVITRLGGEVTA